1 MANAAVDLST
11 IDKLKARLGLGQVV
25 LSADDESDL
34 ARLLTEVS
42 QRFHSEAGAPLLL
55 APRVDTFDGN
65 DKTRHWL
72 EHGTPPSA
80 EDAWTASVTTVVV
93 DGVTIPELTGP
104 ATAGWSLTGGSKL
117 SLTGYV
123 FSEGTDNCVVSYQA
137 GFSTDPIWDVPQDIE
152 GAVIELAALRWKEK
166 DRIGQVSKSVS
177 GETVDFRGS
186 NVWSTFMAVAAM
198 YRRPRL

>member
-25 LSADDESDL
+25 LSADDDADL

-55 APRVDTFDGN
+55 AARVDTFDGN

-72 EHGTPPSA
+72 EHGTPPAS
-80 EDAWTASVTTVVV
+80 EDLWTSTITSVVV
-93 DGVTIPELTGP
+93 DGAPIPELTGP
-104 ATAGWSLTGGSKL
+104 ATAGWTLTGGAKL
-117 SLTGYV
+117 SLTGYA
-123 FSEGTDNCVVSYQA
+123 FASGTDNCVVSYQS
-137 GFSTDPIWDVPQDIE
+137 GFAVTPSWAVPQDIE

-186 NVWSTFMAVAAM
+186 NVWSTFLAVASL